1 MVAFRILCRED
12 ESINERWSK
21 PCESRLPA
29 KKAVVA
35 YQVSVSYKTYFWH
48 RGFVVAVCLKS
59 SRKAKLAGSS
69 VLTFQ
74 DVGVG
79 EAAPV

>member
-21 PCESRLPA
+21 HCESRLPA

-35 YQVSVSYKTYFWH
+35 YQAYHKTYFMH

-79 EAAPV
+79 EVAPI